1 MKNTR
6 VARRYASAL
15 MSIAVETKTVDR
27 VADDLKGIDATIRGS
42 RQLRIF
48 LESPVISRPR
58 KKAVV
63 KELFGVSV
71 AAPVVAFVNFLV
83 DKQREAHLPG
93 IIEQFLLMRD
103 EQLGIVAAEVV
114 SAIDL
119 SPAQETA
126 LVRQLRQYTRKDVRL
141 ETHRDPSIR
150 GGIIVRIGD
159 TVLDASVRRQ
169 LERLRE
175 QFIAGETPAT

>member
-6 VARRYASAL
+6 VARRYAVAL
-15 MSIAVETKTVDR
+15 MSIAAETKSVDPMA
-27 VADDLKGIDATIRGS
+27 ADLQAMGATLRGS
-42 RQLRIF
+42 RPLRVF
-48 LESPVISRPR
+48 LESPVVSRPR

-63 KELFGVSV
+63 KELFGASV
-71 AAPVVAFVNFLV
+71 AAPVLAFVNLLI
-83 DKQREAHLPG
+83 DKQREGQLPG
-93 IIEQFLLMRD
+93 IVEQFILLRD
-103 EQLGIVAAEVV
+103 ERLGIVEAEVV

-119 SPAQETA
+119 SPAQQEQITQ
-126 LVRQLRQYTRKDVRL
+126 QLRQYTRKEVRI

-150 GGIIVRIGD
+150 GGLLVRIGD

-175 QFIAGETPAT
+175 QFVAGGTPAK